1 MTRIVVDA
9 ALLDK
14 LGDLREL
21 TELCDL
27 DGRALAQVVPTPN
40 LGEYDLT
47 EPPISESELERRE
60 ASDTWYTTA
69 QVLDRLRG
77 LE

>member
-14 LGDLREL
+14 LGNLREL

-27 DGRALAQVVPTPN
+27 DGRVLAQVVPTPN